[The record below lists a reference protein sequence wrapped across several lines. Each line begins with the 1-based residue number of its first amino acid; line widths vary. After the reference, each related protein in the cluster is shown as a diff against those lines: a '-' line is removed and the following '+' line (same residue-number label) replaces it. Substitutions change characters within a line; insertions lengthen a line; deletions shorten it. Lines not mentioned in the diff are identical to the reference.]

1 MSFAAVLLAESP
13 GLAELGRAGL
23 ATTVALEAPPE
34 QVATAALAVAAAPRM
49 APPVLPSWADCAE
62 EYRRLY
68 HEVAA

>member
-13 GLAELGRAGL
+13 GLE
-23 ATTVALEAPPE
+23 
-34 QVATAALAVAAAPRM
+34 